1 MFIDQECSQEL
12 PDESVSCVSS
22 ERRGL
27 CYEVTGTRLTQIRKQ
42 ARCKYRISDHDDRA
56 DDNQFKHLQRK
67 TTRLTQ
73 MKQQARCKSKND
85 LSSLQMINGPE
96 NKQRQGRILRLS
108 QMKNQARSKN
118 NATVKEGTE
127 EHVCV
132 NKHCNR
138 CRGE

>member
-1 MFIDQECSQEL
+1 LFIDQECYQEL
-12 PDESVSCVSS
+12 LDGSVSRVSS

-27 CYEVTGTRLTQIRKQ
+27 CYEATGTRLTQIRKQ
-42 ARCKYRISDHDDRA
+42 ARYKYRILDHDRE

-67 TTRLTQ
+67 TTRLSQ

-96 NKQRQGRILRLS
+96 IKQRQGRILRLS
-108 QMKNQARSKN
+108 QMKHQARSKN
-118 NATVKEGTE
+118 NATVKERTE

-132 NKHCNR
+132 NQHCNR